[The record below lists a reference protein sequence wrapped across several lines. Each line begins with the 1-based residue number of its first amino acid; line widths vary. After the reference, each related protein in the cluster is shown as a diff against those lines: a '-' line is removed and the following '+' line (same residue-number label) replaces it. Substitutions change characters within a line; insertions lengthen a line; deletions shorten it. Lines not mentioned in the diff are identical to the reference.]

1 MPELP
6 EVETVRTGLA
16 AKLVGKTIDHVLVRR
31 RDLRRPIPPGFA
43 ERLSGRRLAT
53 ITRRGKY
60 LLWNF
65 DDGLVLLCH
74 LGMSGQMVLGSGTA
88 QQTPRQEQKHDH
100 VRIAFTSGDWVT
112 FRDPRRFGLMDLTTV
127 DEAPHHPLLA
137 AMGPEPLSNAFNGP
151 VLAAALAGRGSTIK
165 AALLDQKIV
174 AGIGNIYASEALYR
188 AGISPR
194 RKAGSVGPVRAERL
208 VAAIVATL
216 NDAIA
221 AGGSSLKD
229 YVQATGDPGYFQHQ
243 FAVYGRQGEAC
254 PHCDPNRTC
263 RVRQITQSGRST
275 YYCPT
280 RQR

>member
-6 EVETVRTGLA
+6 EVETVRAGLA
-16 AKLVGKTIDHVLVRR
+16 SKLVGKTIDHVLVRR
-31 RDLRRPIPPGFA
+31 TDLRIPIPAGFA
-43 ERLSGRRLAT
+43 ERLGGRRLAT
-53 ITRRGKY
+53 MTRRGKY
-60 LLWNF
+60 MLWNF
-65 DDGLVLLCH
+65 DNGLGLLCH
-74 LGMSGQMVLGSGTA
+74 LGMSGQMILGSGTL
-88 QQTPRQEQKHDH
+88 QPPEKHDH
-100 VRIAFTSGDWVT
+100 VRLAFTSGVWVT
-112 FRDPRRFGLMDLTTV
+112 FRDPRRFGLMDLTTL
-127 DEAPHHPLLA
+127 DEAPHHPLLG

-194 RKAGSVGPVRAERL
+194 RKAGSVGPIRADRL

-229 YVQATGDPGYFQHQ
+229 YVQATGDLGYFQHQ
-243 FAVYGRQGEAC
+243 LAVYGRQGEAC
-254 PHCDPNRTC
+254 PHCDPNSTC
-263 RVRQITQSGRST
+263 RVRHITQSGRST

>member
-6 EVETVRTGLA
+6 EVETVRAGLA
-16 AKLVGKTIDHVLVRR
+16 SKLVGKTIDHVLVRR
-31 RDLRRPIPPGFA
+31 TDLRIPIPAGFV
-43 ERLSGRRLAT
+43 ERLGGQRLASLN
-53 ITRRGKY
+53 RRGKY

-65 DDGLVLLCH
+65 DNGLVLLCH
-74 LGMSGQMVLGSGTA
+74 LGMSGQMVLGSGTL
-88 QQTPRQEQKHDH
+88 QPPGKHDH
-100 VRIAFTSGDWVT
+100 VRLAFTSGDWVT
-112 FRDPRRFGLMDLTTV
+112 FRDPRRFGLMDLTTL
-127 DEAPHHPLLA
+127 DEAPHHPLLVT
-137 AMGPEPLSNAFNGP
+137 MGPEPLSNAFNGP

-208 VAAIVATL
+208 VVAIVATL

-221 AGGSSLKD
+221 AGGSSLKN
-229 YVQATGDPGYFQHQ
+229 YVQATGDLGYFQHQ

-254 PHCDPNRTC
+254 PQCDPNSTC

>member
-6 EVETVRTGLA
+6 EVETVRAGLA
-16 AKLVGKTIDHVLVRR
+16 SALVGKIINDVLVRR
-31 RDLRRPIPPGFA
+31 TDLRIPIPAGFA
-43 ERLSGRRLAT
+43 ERLGGRRLAT
-53 ITRRGKY
+53 MTRRGKY

-74 LGMSGQMVLGSGTA
+74 LGMSGQMVLGSGTI
-88 QQTPRQEQKHDH
+88 QPPEKHDH
-100 VRIAFTSGDWVT
+100 VRLAFTSGDWVT
-112 FRDPRRFGLMDLTTV
+112 FRDSRRFGLMDLTTL
-127 DEAPHHPLLA
+127 DAAPHHPLLA
-137 AMGPEPLSNAFNGP
+137 TMGPEPLSNAFNGP

-208 VAAIVATL
+208 VVAIVATL

-229 YVQATGDPGYFQHQ
+229 YVQATGDLGYFQHQ

-254 PHCDPNRTC
+254 PQCDPNSTC